1 MSGTG
6 GSAAPSPKF
15 AFLIFEGGGAKG
27 IAHLGALRAME
38 DLGYSFAGV
47 AGASA
52 GAFVA
57 ALVAAGYSSDELLD
71 IASPT
76 TNLLAAQGLKPT
88 DLLGIDSWS
97 RMTRLRRALG
107 RLKVG
112 AILAGL
118 PGAVLAAPGQIGTLY
133 RLRRDRGHFTAAGV
147 SDFVNTCIRERLA
160 DLWALAGQDPA
171 CLPDPV
177 CFAELDYARFPE
189 LRSLKIVA
197 TDVDAGK
204 AVLFDRVHTPDV
216 VIGDA
221 VAASISIPLV
231 FRPMRVRRRDSGQG
245 GVLASL
251 PGRFADGGLV
261 SNLPSWVFMDEKLA
275 LERTLA
281 NNVPVPIV
289 AFALTDAKATPVTR
303 APAAD
308 DFAGYFAKVG
318 RSAVFGGQSISRDL
332 LRDLTVVELPTRLG
346 LLEFDAP
353 WPKIRG
359 DYTLGRQNAVLHVKE
374 RLEAQPARIAATL
387 RATAEG
393 VARRID
399 DMRRGTGQAALS
411 HLRACRIEPSGAESL
426 RVSHGYNMA
435 ADADD
440 RLPLDC
446 RSRQGAAEAFRTRD
460 LELHRFGP
468 ASSSDFMTKYE
479 RALLRPSLHTALC
492 VPIFAAAEAWQ
503 STDLAARPT
512 PCGVLSLD
520 SDEDLS
526 VEFGDPG
533 IVSFI
538 VKQSILLSLSFV

>member
-6 GSAAPSPKF
+6 GTAASFPKF

-47 AGASA
+47 GGASA

-57 ALVAAGYSSDELLD
+57 ALVATGYRSDELLD

-76 TNLLAAQGLKPT
+76 TNLLAAHGLKPT
-88 DLLGIDSWS
+88 DLLGITSWS
-97 RMTRLRRALG
+97 RMTRLRRAIA
-107 RLKVG
+107 RLQVG
-112 AILAGL
+112 AVMAGL
-118 PGAVLAAPGQIGTLY
+118 PGAALAAPGQIPTLY
-133 RLRRDRGHFTAAGV
+133 RLWHDRGHFTADGV

-171 CLPDPV
+171 RVPDPV
-177 CFAELDYARFPE
+177 CFADLDYARFPE

-197 TDVDAGK
+197 TDIDAGK

-231 FRPMRVRRRDSGQG
+231 FRPMRVRRRQNVPPGAL
-245 GVLASL
+245 VTIA
-251 PGRFADGGLV
+251 GRFADGGLV

-281 NNVPVPIV
+281 DNVPVPIV
-289 AFALTDAKATPVTR
+289 AFALTDATPAHAA
-303 APAAD
+303 APGMREG
-308 DFAGYFAKVG
+308 FGGYLAKVG
-318 RSAVFGGQSISRDL
+318 RSAIFGGQSISRDF
-332 LRDLTVVELPTRLG
+332 LRDLVVVQLPTRLG
-346 LLEFDAP
+346 VLEFDAS
-353 WPKIRG
+353 WPTIRG

-374 RLEAQPARIAATL
+374 RLEVLPARILAML

-393 VARRID
+393 VAQRID
-399 DMRRGTGQAALS
+399 DMRRGTGRAALT
-411 HLRACRIEPSGAESL
+411 HLRACRIEPFGAESL

-435 ADADD
+435 SDADD

-446 RSRQGAAEAFRTRD
+446 RARQGAAEAFRTRD

-468 ASSSDFMTKYE
+468 ASPTDVMTKYE
-479 RALLRPSLHTALC
+479 RALVRPSLHTALC
-492 VPIFAAAEAWQ
+492 VPIFAAADAWQ
-503 STDLAARPT
+503 TNDLSARPR

-526 VEFGDPG
+526 VEFGDRSL
-533 IVSFI
+533 INFI
-538 VKQSILLSLSFV
+538 VGQSVLLSPSFG